1 MGSTV
6 ALRVNVLGAPRVD
19 HHGTTVPLSPAAAQL
34 LAFLVIG
41 PREGRSRRAIA
52 SQLFSNCAEP
62 VAKRRLATAV
72 WRLRTELRASVGENV
87 IDTATGDRIGLC
99 GEVVLAVD
107 ALEFCEAVSP
117 ILSQPASALSPADAE
132 SLAAATHSYRGSL
145 LESAYDEW
153 VLEERDRLSNLYL
166 TVLDYLIQYYGR
178 AHRPDQLALFA
189 TRALELE
196 PLREDFHR
204 HVMQAYAD
212 TGRPDLVERQF
223 ETCRLALLREL
234 GADPMPETVALYA
247 RLSSHFD
254 GPVPDSIA
262 ALVEDL
268 RRARRDVRELQAL
281 VDRAIDA
288 VLRLR

>member
-1 MGSTV
+1 MESTV
-6 ALRVNVLGAPRVD
+6 SLRVSVLGAPRVD
-19 HHGTTVPLSPAAAQL
+19 HSGATVRLSPAAVQL
-34 LAFLVIG
+34 LAYLVIG
-41 PREGRSRRAIA
+41 PREGRSRRAVA
-52 SQLFSNCAEP
+52 SQLFGDCAES

-72 WRLRTELRASVGENV
+72 WRLRSELRASVGADV
-87 IDTATGDRIGLC
+87 IDTVTGGRIGLC
-99 GEVVLAVD
+99 DDVVIAVD

-117 ILSQPASALSPADAE
+117 ILSRPASALSPSDADA
-132 SLAAATHSYRGSL
+132 LALATDSYRGSL

-178 AHRPDQLALFA
+178 ARRPDRLAFFA

-212 TGRPDLVERQF
+212 TGRVDLVERQF

-247 RLSSHFD
+247 RLSSHLD
-254 GPVPDSIA
+254 GAMPDNIA

-288 VLRLR
+288 VMRLR